1 MRNLMRGGDN
11 WKGHFLNRDSHS
23 ERVKSQD
30 GQSLIEVA
38 IIIPF
43 LAILLLGLIEMSY
56 AFTTYIALIN
66 ATRVGASYASLYPEI
81 STDDCEPIMTD
92 STNPKCITYSE
103 RVKDEIL
110 AIGLNPDDT
119 LLTIDK
125 PTYVSPTGDGIIYA
139 NCPITATVTY
149 KLYTFTSGMSI
160 PLFGRMGLPNYYTIK
175 YSTGMPIR
183 EADDQ
188 HSSCL
193 SYNP

>member
-11 WKGHFLNRDSHS
+11 RKGHFLDRDSHS

-81 STDDCEPIMTD
+81 SSNLCANPMTD
-92 STNPKCITYSE
+92 STDSKCITYSE

-119 LLTIDK
+119 LLTIDR
-125 PTYVSPTGDGIIYA
+125 PTYNSPSGNTIYA
-139 NCPITATVTY
+139 NCPITSTLTY

-188 HSSCL
+188 HASCL